1 VVDSF
6 REGTLLTPV
15 EKVIFILL
23 ALVSAGFT
31 IHGIKTIVDS
41 VRKGRNAPE
50 LKNIPASLLKAGITV
65 LFQRTIF
72 RARKVL
78 SAIHLGLFFGL
89 ITYAFVNLVDVL
101 EGFIPGFDL
110 HSSAKYVGFPFL
122 NSTVI
127 NIFNLTAD
135 LMSGF
140 LLFSITVFLVR
151 RFVTKDKRL
160 DYRDNVILNPK
171 VQAGGQKKDSLIVGI
186 FVIMHVSARLLG
198 QAFRIDMLYWSE
210 QFGVGIHSFM
220 PIASALAL
228 LFRSMSPN
236 ALAISIHVAWWIS
249 LGWVL
254 FILPYIT
261 RSKHTHFTVAPINL
275 GLGKQNPRG
284 QLDPAIP
291 LQMIDG
297 KMYEP
302 GAKFLHDLS
311 WKRVL
316 DSYACVQCNRCQDV
330 CPANFYGRPLSPSAL
345 EVNKRYL
352 IKEATFGSHPDRLLL
367 PLTETVI
374 SAEAV
379 WACTTCHACVSI
391 CPVGNEPMA
400 DIVDIRRRLIIDGA
414 EIDSGVQNALQSLA
428 INGNWMSKG
437 KRLRGRWAKEMEFP
451 IKNATEEPVEHLWF
465 VGDTASFDE
474 RVIPNTKMVARI
486 FNQAGMDFGIM
497 YQNESN
503 AGNDVRRVGEEGLFE
518 QLAEQN
524 MQAFGKAQFR
534 KIVTTD
540 PHSFN
545 TLKNE
550 YPQFGGKFDVKHYT
564 AVLVKMFEEG
574 KLTVKNKLSN
584 YKVTF
589 HDPCYLGRYNGG
601 FTAPRKLLE
610 MVGVE
615 FNEMPRNCE
624 NSFCCGAGGGQI
636 WMGKVAPGERPA
648 ENRIKEALSTFD
660 KNPSDKTQLFIVTCP
675 KDMIMYSDAVKT
687 TGNEGRIEVRDLI
700 QLVAEAVGVEMSL
713 EAEAVPSVA

>member
-1 VVDSF
+1 MI
-6 REGTLLTPV
+6 REGTLLTPI
-15 EKVIFILL
+15 EKIIFLLL
-23 ALVSAGFT
+23 ALVSAGLT
-31 IHGIKTIVDS
+31 VHGFKTIIDS
-41 VRKGRNAPE
+41 VRKGRPAPE
-50 LKNIPASLLKAGITV
+50 LKNVPASLVKAGITV
-65 LFQRTIF
+65 LFQQTIF
-72 RARKVL
+72 KARKVL

-89 ITYAFVNLVDVL
+89 ITYAFVNFVDVL
-101 EGFIPGFDL
+101 EGLIPGFEL
-110 HSSAKYVGFPFL
+110 MYGGKHLAFPFL
-122 NSTVI
+122 NSTII
-127 NIFNLTAD
+127 NAFNLVAD
-135 LMSGF
+135 VMSGF
-140 LLFSITVFLVR
+140 LLFSITVFLAR
-151 RFVTKDKRL
+151 RFIAKDKRL
-160 DYRDNVILNPK
+160 EYRGNVLLNPK
-171 VQAGGQKKDSLIVGI
+171 VKAGGQKTDSLIVGV
-186 FVIMHVSARLLG
+186 FVIMHVAARLLG
-198 QAFRIDMLYWSE
+198 QAFRLSD
-210 QFGVGIHSFM
+210 GADPFM
-220 PIASALAL
+220 PIASFL
-228 LFRSMSPN
+228 N
-236 ALAISIHVAWWIS
+236 SIFGASEVGARVAWWVSI
-249 LGWVL
+249 GWVM

-261 RSKHTHFTVAPINL
+261 RSKHTHFTIGPVNL
-275 GLGKQNPRG
+275 GLAKQNPRG

-291 LQMIDG
+291 LKVLDG
-297 KMYEP
+297 KPFES
-302 GAKFLHDLS
+302 GAKHIHDLS

-316 DSYACVQCNRCQDV
+316 DSYACVQCNRCQDA

-352 IKEATFGSHPDRLLL
+352 LKEATFGSHPDRLLL

-374 SAEAV
+374 SPEAV
-379 WACTTCHACVSI
+379 WSCTTCYACVHV

-400 DIVDIRRRLIIDGA
+400 DIVDIRRRLLIDGG

-428 INGNWMSKG
+428 TNGNWMSKG

-451 IKNATEEPVEHLWF
+451 IKNATEEPAEHLWF

-486 FNQAGMDFGIM
+486 FNQAGLDFGIM

-518 QLAEQN
+518 QLVEQN
-524 MQAFGKAQFR
+524 MAAFDKAQF
-534 KIVTTD
+534 KQIVTTD

-550 YPQFGGKFDVKHYT
+550 YPQFGGKFEVKHYT
-564 AVLVKMFEEG
+564 VTLLKLFEEG
-574 KLTVKNKLSN
+574 KLTIKNKLAN

-610 MVGVE
+610 FVGVE

-648 ENRIKEALSTFD
+648 ENRIKEALSTFER
-660 KNPSDKTQLFIVTCP
+660 NPSDKKQLFIVTCP

-687 TGNEGRIEVRDLI
+687 TGNEGKIEVRDLI
-700 QLVAEAVGVEMSL
+700 QLVAEAVGVKMPL
-713 EAEAVPSVA
+713 EAEAVASLA

>member
-1 VVDSF
+1 M
-6 REGTLLTPV
+6 LTPV

>member
-1 VVDSF
+1 M
-6 REGTLLTPV
+6 LTPI
-15 EKVIFILL
+15 EKIIFLLL

-31 IHGIKTIVDS
+31 IHGFKTIIDS
-41 VRKGRNAPE
+41 VRKGRPAPE
-50 LKNIPASLLKAGITV
+50 LKNVPASLVKAAITV
-65 LFQRTIF
+65 LFQQTIF
-72 RARKVL
+72 KARKVL

-101 EGFIPGFDL
+101 EGIVPGFEL
-110 HSSAKYVGFPFL
+110 TYGGKHLAFPFL
-122 NSTVI
+122 NSSVI
-127 NIFNLTAD
+127 NTFNLIAD

-151 RFVTKDKRL
+151 RFIAKDKRL
-160 DYRDNVILNPK
+160 EYRENVLLNPK
-171 VQAGGQKKDSLIVGI
+171 VKAGGQKTDSLIVGV
-186 FVIMHVSARLLG
+186 FVIMHVAARLLG
-198 QAFRIDMLYWSE
+198 QAFRLSD
-210 QFGVGIHSFM
+210 GADPFM
-220 PIASALAL
+220 PIASFLNS
-228 LFRSMSPN
+228 LFGASQTDV
-236 ALAISIHVAWWIS
+236 HVAWWVSI
-249 LGWVL
+249 GWVM

-261 RSKHTHFTVAPINL
+261 RSKHTHFTIGPVNL
-275 GLGKQNPRG
+275 GLAKQNPRG

-291 LQMIDG
+291 LKMIDG
-297 KMYEP
+297 KTFDP
-302 GAKFLHDLS
+302 GAKHIHDLS

-352 IKEATFGSHPDRLLL
+352 LKEATFGFHPDRLLL

-379 WACTTCHACVSI
+379 WSCTTCYACVRV

-400 DIVDIRRRLIIDGA
+400 DIIDVRRRMLIDGA

-428 INGNWMSKG
+428 TNGNWMSKG

-451 IKNATEEPVEHLWF
+451 VKNATEEPVEHLWF

-486 FNQAGMDFGIM
+486 FQQAGMDFGIM

-518 QLAEQN
+518 QLVEQN
-524 MQAFGKAQFR
+524 MVAFGKAQF
-534 KIVTTD
+534 KQIVTTD

-564 AVLVKMFEEG
+564 VVLVKLIEEG

-610 MVGVE
+610 LVGVE

-648 ENRIKEALSTFD
+648 ENRIKEALSTFE
-660 KNPSDKTQLFIVTCP
+660 KNPSDKKQLFIVTCP

-687 TGNEGRIEVRDLI
+687 TGKEGKIEVRDLI
-700 QLVAEAVGVEMSL
+700 QLVAEAVGVEMPL
-713 EAEAVPSVA
+713 EAETVTSVA

>member
-1 VVDSF
+1 M
-6 REGTLLTPV
+6 LTPV

-610 MVGVE
+610 LVGVE